1 MDTKAYNNM
10 QGLFLVSESQYVFGF
25 TVEKLTTAIASVN
38 WRLSAVHDLQ
48 ATLKKSNQDILPI
61 KIFEICKPEY
71 SGRLLSVDSLRVYSP
86 FMPCR
91 ISVYETENGKT
102 YISRMNLGM
111 MDQQIGGLVEE
122 VMKEAFEEMETL
134 LNEIV
139 IKQL

>member
-1 MDTKAYNNM
+1 
-10 QGLFLVSESQYVFGF
+10 
-25 TVEKLTTAIASVN
+25 
-38 WRLSAVHDLQ
+38 
-48 ATLKKSNQDILPI
+48 
-61 KIFEICKPEY
+61 
-71 SGRLLSVDSLRVYSP
+71 
-86 FMPCR
+86 MPCR